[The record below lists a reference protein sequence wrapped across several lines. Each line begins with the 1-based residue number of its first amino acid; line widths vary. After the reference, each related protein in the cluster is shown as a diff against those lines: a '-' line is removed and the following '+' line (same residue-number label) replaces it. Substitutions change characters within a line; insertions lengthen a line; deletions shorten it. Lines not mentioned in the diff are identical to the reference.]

1 MPDDLESIFDE
12 VVATDS
18 EVVVDNPD
26 GTDVEDTG
34 ADETSAFEEILDDE
48 DSDTPVGEPDADVV
62 DDDFDW
68 NEIVARYGDRE
79 IPLLVDGVEVK
90 KPLKDLPSMAMMRED
105 YSRKT
110 AEVAQDKRAA
120 QWAQDVQQ
128 SFERDPA
135 GTLKAFAEAYG
146 IQGNAQPPTQT
157 AAVDPYEDFDPEIA
171 AVLRKM
177 DEQEQRHQAE
187 LEAVKRQ
194 TASLTDQQI
203 RAEVQAEFEAVK
215 AFYGDDLDPVE
226 MLGVAQQFQMTLA
239 DAAEFVVGRK
249 LLAQSKV
256 ASQAGATAAKV
267 AADRETSERK
277 ASKRRATGAATPAFN
292 AGGVLDDNDFDSISE
307 LYELVASST
316 TS

>member
-1 MPDDLESIFDE
+1 MPDDLESIFEE

-34 ADETSAFEEILDDE
+34 ADDLSAFEDIEDDE
-48 DSDTPVGEPDADVV
+48 DSDTPEAEPDADVV
-62 DDDFDW
+62 EDDFDW
-68 NEIVARYGDRE
+68 NEIVAKYGDRE
-79 IPLLVDGVEVK
+79 VPLLVDGVEVR
-90 KPLKDLPSMAMMRED
+90 KPLKELPNMAMMRED

-110 AEVAQDKRAA
+110 AEIAQEKRAA
-120 QWAQDVQQ
+120 QWAQDVQD
-128 SFERDPA
+128 SFKRDPE
-135 GTLKAFAEAYG
+135 GTLRAFAEAYEIPTG
-146 IQGNAQPPTQT
+146 AQPPSQVP
-157 AAVDPYEDFDPEIA
+157 AADPYEDFDPEIA

-187 LEAVKRQ
+187 LATVRRQ
-194 TASLTDQQI
+194 TESLTDQQI
-203 RAEVQAEFEAVK
+203 KAEVQAEFEAVK

-277 ASKRRATGAATPAFN
+277 ASKKRAAGAATPAFN
-292 AGGVLDDNDFDSISE
+292 AGGVLDDNDFNSISE